1 MFCKDPVVSP
11 KFPADHTDKD
21 IIRFDGRLPFL
32 GGQHHPW
39 RRFFSRTVEITII
52 VLIFS
57 ICLNNFL
64 AATFP
69 RQLNQMFLMIDSPI
83 VLGAVYYLAF
93 IPLEAL
99 MLSIFGTTPAKW
111 LFGIRVLSPEGKPL
125 TMWRAIIREFLVF
138 VKGMFFGI
146 PFVNMLPHLFAY
158 FRLIKTGT
166 TSWDKTAEA
175 VVIHKK
181 WGFFRALF
189 CTSITTFSLILTSAV
204 IASSY

>member
-83 VLGAVYYLAF
+83 V
-93 IPLEAL
+93 
-99 MLSIFGTTPAKW
+99 FGCCV
-111 LFGIRVLSPEGKPL
+111 LFGFHSFGGAHAINLRNHSGEMAIRYSCFKSGRQASYYVEGY
-125 TMWRAIIREFLVF
+125 
-138 VKGMFFGI
+138 
-146 PFVNMLPHLFAY
+146 H
-158 FRLIKTGT
+158 
-166 TSWDKTAEA
+166 
-175 VVIHKK
+175 
-181 WGFFRALF
+181 
-189 CTSITTFSLILTSAV
+189 
-204 IASSY
+204 